1 MLKPAFGTISML
13 LTLLIIGI
21 VFVMTIPMLKST
33 SSSGLGQSSIKQ
45 DNVEEQVDEM
55 VKEIE
60 KMRQQSIDYYNEQNQ

>member
-1 MLKPAFGTISML
+1 MLRPAFGTISML
-13 LTLLIIGI
+13 LTLLIVGLI
-21 VFVMTIPMLKST
+21 FVMTIPMLKST
-33 SSSGLGQSSIKQ
+33 SSSGLGKSTLKQ

>member
-1 MLKPAFGTISML
+1 MLRPASGTISML
-13 LTLLIIGI
+13 LTLLIVGLI
-21 VFVMTIPMLKST
+21 FVMTIPMLKST
-33 SSSGLGQSSIKQ
+33 SSSGLGKSTLKQ

>member
-1 MLKPAFGTISML
+1 MLRPAFGTISML
-13 LTLLIIGI
+13 LTLLIVGLI
-21 VFVMTIPMLKST
+21 FVMTIPMLKST

-45 DNVEEQVDEM
+45 DNIEEQVDEM

>member
-45 DNVEEQVDEM
+45 DNIEEQVDEM

>member
-13 LTLLIIGI
+13 LTLLIVGLI
-21 VFVMTIPMLKST
+21 FVMTIPMLKST

-45 DNVEEQVDEM
+45 DNIEEQVDEM